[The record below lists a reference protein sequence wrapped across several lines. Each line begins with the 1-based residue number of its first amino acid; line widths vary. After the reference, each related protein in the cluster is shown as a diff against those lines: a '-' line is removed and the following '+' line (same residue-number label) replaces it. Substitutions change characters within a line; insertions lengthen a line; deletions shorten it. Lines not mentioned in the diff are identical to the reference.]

1 MANDIKFR
9 GSNNTK
15 TLETFMGRTLYHS
28 LAYTDDLN
36 VPVVSP
42 TFELDGR
49 AIPYTKDFWFV
60 ENLFY
65 GRVDPSYNVVE
76 PNRIHLKSIPGDS
89 TSNVIVLS
97 FVADAF
103 RDFVREYRK
112 RSLSGNIRGKN
123 PTFTNL
129 TAKQGYSNPSAA
141 YKKYISRIYYEFAGT
156 YLSQK
161 KEFAINSFED
171 FVGEFL
177 NFLKIRSQKV
187 NNPITKSAFLVGNR
201 LSPMITGLC
210 IEIDRQDH
218 AEDTIKVD
226 KFIKDIDFEFYS
238 QLATKYGFLIDKNA
252 PWRLVANVNS
262 PEMLAYSYNR
272 GAGSRAKSGL
282 DHFFARFFRMTFI
295 SELEELRT
303 QFLQSYNTFVD
314 ANSVT
319 KNTYVKNGAIVI
331 EQKTRSPITREEY
344 DLVYGTTYWF
354 DIYVQIKNIETGCGY
369 SGAELRRIVKTASD
383 LFKLDNYKSLSY
395 INRKF
400 KGFSHRS
407 GSLFYELHKGVVA
420 EAGREDAD
428 IMEEI
433 RFASRKAKTI
443 LY

>member
-1 MANDIKFR
+1 M
-9 GSNNTK
+9 
-15 TLETFMGRTLYHS
+15 
-28 LAYTDDLN
+28 
-36 VPVVSP
+36 
-42 TFELDGR
+42 
-49 AIPYTKDFWFV
+49 

-76 PNRIHLKSIPGDS
+76 PNRNHLEPISGDS
-89 TSNVIVLS
+89 TSRVVVLS

-103 RDFVREYRK
+103 KDFLSEYRK
-112 RSLSGNIRGKN
+112 RSTSGNIRGEN

-129 TAKQGYSNPSAA
+129 APKQGYVNPSAA
-141 YKKYISRIYYEFAGT
+141 YKKYVSRIYHEFVSS
-156 YLSQK
+156 YLGQK

-177 NFLKIRSQKV
+177 NFLKIRSKKA

-201 LSPMITGLC
+201 MSPMSSGLC

-218 AEDTIKVD
+218 AEDALKVNR
-226 KFIKDIDFEFYS
+226 FIKDVDFEFYS

-252 PWRLVANVNS
+252 PWRMVANVNS
-262 PEMLAYSYNR
+262 PEMLAYSTAR
-272 GAGSRAKSGL
+272 GAGSTLTSGL
-282 DHFFARFFRMTFI
+282 DHFFARFFRIVFLD
-295 SELEELRT
+295 ELEEFRT

-319 KNTYVKNGAIVI
+319 KNAYVKNGEIVI

-344 DLVYGTTYWF
+344 DLAYGTAYWF
-354 DIYVQIKNIETGCGY
+354 NTYVQIKNIETGAGY
-369 SGAELRRIVKTASD
+369 SDAELRRIVKNASD

-400 KGFSHRS
+400 KGFSHWS
-407 GSLFYELHKGVVA
+407 GSLFYELHKRAVS
-420 EAGREDAD
+420 EAGRNDAD

-433 RFASRKAKTI
+433 RFASRKAKTV